1 MKRLFTL
8 LSLCCLLLG
17 TARAQGVSFDNLS
30 ETKYY
35 YMKSGKNNVTGSSWN
50 RGYIVM
56 KSDGTNLTLQG
67 ITNPHNDWSVTDY
80 RAEFN
85 ESTADKEAMWGVVKY
100 TDINNTTYAI
110 IYNAKNGKCFK
121 STAAT
126 GNDALA
132 VMALA
137 EEVGYYK
144 FEAISGTNI
153 AANSYRIRNVSTS
166 NANYKLALAPGQAT
180 SSNKCVAAYS
190 GTDGDGGVPI
200 CFIEVPEGNANGTF
214 DNNIRKLVE
223 LRDVYG
229 NARLAQ
235 NLMTQLGTYSS
246 NEQFR
251 ALGTSLTTFR
261 STPTVANATSLQTA
275 YSALVPLNCGN
286 DFCYEIYHYKYGK
299 SGSSTE
305 SGGRGMLA
313 YDSTRPASTQRPAT
327 VGVSYTGFTSNG
339 YSNPCDPGVNT
350 RWGLYKNSAG
360 TYYIYNEGYA
370 SRMMTAAGTS
380 AWTENFTPMSIAVNS
395 NQANTFVITGS
406 SDTNNALGISLGYFQ
421 KGSKDDG
428 DIRRQSGLADDG
440 SKLMVRIVGLADAG
454 AQNIIKAQLRRA
466 EYPVA
471 GYGYVGG
478 LQTQA
483 VVTGE
488 NRTAENAQLILD
500 AQPLAIEAGKNYL
513 IYSAR
518 NGSTDAFVTADPIG
532 TKDGDPQDNNRG
544 LKFSAD
550 ATKEKSIVQFE
561 AIDGEDNKYYIKH
574 VNSGMYFGQ
583 LSKDAQGMLPVDK
596 YYAGKYSL
604 MDESTTDH
612 SYLGL
617 KEATRSQYVNIKIST
632 TNENENNKLLGWDQ
646 NAPSSENSAVRIK
659 PCESLEVAL
668 SAAGWSTYCSP
679 VALTIPA
686 VNGLHIYYVSS
697 NQADAVYVKEITGTI
712 PAKTPVLINGEANT
726 TITFAIA
733 NDVTAIE
740 GNKLMGTTMRRNG
753 FSTETS
759 GNPDVYG
766 LKISDTSASF
776 VPAYSA
782 TIPANKAVLP
792 YDNIDFTGM
801 TGEAATN
808 AFRLLFDEEGATTGI
823 AAAPK
828 RNAGDNGLLRDLSG
842 RIVAYP
848 IAGQVYIKSNGQKI
862 ILK

>member
-1 MKRLFTL
+1 MKRFFTL
-8 LSLCCLLLG
+8 LSLCCLLFG
-17 TARAQGVSFDNLS
+17 TAGAQGVSFENLS

-35 YMKSGKNNVTGSSWN
+35 YMKSGRNYVANSSWN

-67 ITNPHNDWSVTDY
+67 ITNPHSAWTVTDY
-80 RAEFN
+80 QTTLD
-85 ESTADKEAMWGVVKY
+85 ESTAGKEAMWGVVKY

-121 STAAT
+121 STTAT
-126 GNDALA
+126 SDDLA

-144 FEAISGTNI
+144 FETITGTYV

-166 NANYKLALAPGQAT
+166 NANYMLALAPGQTT

-190 GTDGDGGVPI
+190 GTDTDGGVPI
-200 CFIEVPEGNANGTF
+200 CFIEVPESNTNGAF

-235 NLMTQLGTYSS
+235 NLMTGLGTYSS
-246 NEQFR
+246 NEQFT

-286 DFCYEIYHYKYGK
+286 EFCYEIYHYKYGK
-299 SGSSTE
+299 SGGSNE

-313 YDSTRPASTQRPAT
+313 YDSNRPANTQRPAT
-327 VGVSYTGFTSNG
+327 VGVSYTGYTSKG
-339 YSNPCDPGVNT
+339 YSNPCDEGVST
-350 RWGLYKNSAG
+350 LWGLYKNSAG

-370 SRMMTAAGTS
+370 SRMMTAAAPS
-380 AWTENFTPMSIAVNS
+380 AWTEDLTALSIASNSS
-395 NQANTFVITGS
+395 NQANTFAFTS
-406 SDTNNALGISLGYFQ
+406 PSATNNALGISLGYFQ
-421 KGSKDDG
+421 SGSKDEG
-428 DIRRQSGLADDG
+428 DIRTQGNLTDDG
-440 SKLMVRIVGLADAG
+440 VKLMVRIAGLANSG

-478 LQTQA
+478 LPTQA

-513 IYSAR
+513 VYSGR
-518 NGSTDAFVTADPIG
+518 SGSTDAYVTADPIG
-532 TKDGDPQDNNRG
+532 TKEGEPQDNNRG

-550 ATKEKSIVQFE
+550 ATREKSIVQFE
-561 AIDGEDNKYYIKH
+561 AIDGQDNKYYIKH
-574 VNSGMYFGQ
+574 VNSGMYYGQ
-583 LSKDAQGMLPVDK
+583 LSQDAQGALPVSK
-596 YYAGKYSL
+596 THAGQYSP

-612 SYLGL
+612 SLLGL
-617 KEATRSQYVNIKIST
+617 KEATNSQYVNIKISSDEGENYKLIGWNQNAVAT
-632 TNENENNKLLGWDQ
+632 TN
-646 NAPSSENSAVRIK
+646 SSIRIK

-686 VNGLHIYYVSS
+686 VEGLHIYYVSS
-697 NQADAVYVKEITGTI
+697 NQADAVYVKEITGII
-712 PAKTPVLINGEANT
+712 PAKTPVLINGTAST

-733 NDVTAIE
+733 EDVTAIE
-740 GNKLMGTTMRRNG
+740 GNKLLGTTMRRNG

-766 LKISDTSASF
+766 LKISETTASF

-782 TIPANKAVLP
+782 TLPANKAVLP
-792 YDNIDFTGM
+792 YENIDFTGM

-808 AFRLLFDEEGATTGI
+808 AFRLVSDDNGTTTGI
-823 AAAPK
+823 AAAPM
-828 RNAGDNGLLRDLSG
+828 RHAGDNGLLRDLSG
-842 RIVAYP
+842 RVVAYP

>member
-1 MKRLFTL
+1 MKRFFTL
-8 LSLCCLLLG
+8 LSLCCLLFG
-17 TARAQGVSFDNLS
+17 TALAQGVSFNDLS

-35 YMKSGKNNVTGSSWN
+35 YMKSGRNNVSGSSWN

-67 ITNPHNDWSVTDY
+67 ITNPHTAWTVTDY
-80 RAEFN
+80 QTEFV
-85 ESTADKEAMWGVVKY
+85 ESTAGKEAMWGVVKY
-100 TDINNTTYAI
+100 TDIGTNATYAI

-126 GNDALA
+126 SSDLA

-144 FEAISGTNI
+144 FETITGTNV

-166 NANYKLALAPGQAT
+166 NANYMLALAPGQTT

-190 GTDGDGGVPI
+190 GTATDGGVPI
-200 CFIEVPEGNANGTF
+200 CFIEVPESNANGTF

-235 NLMTQLGTYSS
+235 NLMTELGTYSS
-246 NEQFR
+246 NDQFT

-286 DFCYEIYHYKYGK
+286 EFSYEIYHYKYG
-299 SGSSTE
+299 TTA
-305 SGGRGMLA
+305 GRGMLA
-313 YDSTRPASTQRPAT
+313 YDSTRPTNTQRPAT

-339 YSNPCDPGVNT
+339 YSNPCDAGVNT
-350 RWGLYKNSAG
+350 LWGLYKNSAG

-370 SRMMTAAGTS
+370 SRMMTAAAPS
-380 AWTENFTPMSIAVNS
+380 VWTENLTGLSIASNS
-395 NQANTFVITGS
+395 NQANTFAFTSSSATGS
-406 SDTNNALGISLGYFQ
+406 ALGISLGFFQ
-421 KGSKDDG
+421 SGSKDQG
-428 DIRRQSGLADDG
+428 DIRTQGNLTDDG
-440 SKLMVRIVGLADAG
+440 VKLMVRIAGLADAG

-483 VVTGE
+483 VVTGD

-513 IYSAR
+513 IYSGLS
-518 NGSTDAFVTADPIG
+518 NNTDKTITADPIG

-561 AIDGEDNKYYIKH
+561 AIDGQDNKYYIKH
-574 VNSGMYFGQ
+574 VNSGMYYGQ
-583 LSKDAQGMLPVDK
+583 LSQDAQGALPVSK
-596 YYAGKYSL
+596 TYAGQYSP
-604 MDESTTDH
+604 MDESTADH
-612 SYLGL
+612 SLLGL
-617 KEATRSQYVNIKIST
+617 KEATNSQYVNIKIST
-632 TNENENNKLLGWDQ
+632 DENENNKLVGWNQ
-646 NAPSSENSAVRIK
+646 NAVASANSSVRIK

-679 VALTIPA
+679 VALTIPE
-686 VNGLHIYYVSS
+686 VTGLHIYYVSS
-697 NQADAVYVKEITGTI
+697 NKADAVYVNEISGTI
-712 PAKTPVLINGEANT
+712 PAKTPVLINGAAST

-733 NDVTAIE
+733 EDVTPIE
-740 GNKLMGTTMRRNG
+740 GNKLLGTTMRRNG
-753 FSTETS
+753 FSADTS

-766 LKISDTSASF
+766 LKISGTTATF
-776 VPAYSA
+776 APAYSA
-782 TIPANKAVLP
+782 TLPANKAVLP
-792 YDNIDFTGM
+792 YENIDFSGM
-801 TGEAATN
+801 TESETTN
-808 AFRLLFDEEGATTGI
+808 AFRLVIDEEGTTTGI
-823 AAAPK
+823 AASPV
-828 RNAGDNGLLRDLSG
+828 RHAGDNGLLRDLSG
-842 RIVAYP
+842 RVVAYP

>member
-1 MKRLFTL
+1 MKRFFTL

-17 TARAQGVSFDNLS
+17 TARAQGVSFNDLS

-35 YMKSGKNNVTGSSWN
+35 YMKSGKNYVSGSSWN

-67 ITNPHNDWSVTDY
+67 ITNPHNAWTVTDY
-80 RAEFN
+80 QAAFD
-85 ESTADKEAMWGVVKY
+85 ESTAGKEAMWGVVKY

-121 STAAT
+121 STTAT
-126 GNDALA
+126 SSDLA

-144 FEAISGTNI
+144 FEAMSGTNI
-153 AANSYRIRNVSTS
+153 ANNSYRIRNVSTN
-166 NANYKLALAPGQAT
+166 NASYKLALAPGQAT

-190 GTDGDGGVPI
+190 GNDGDGGVPI
-200 CFIEVPEGNANGTF
+200 CFIEVPEGNTNGTF

-246 NEQFR
+246 NAQFT

-286 DFCYEIYHYKYGK
+286 DFSYEIYHYKYG
-299 SGSSTE
+299 TAT
-305 SGGRGMLA
+305 GRGMLA
-313 YDSTRPASTQRPAT
+313 YDSTRPTNTQRPAT

-339 YSNPCDPGVNT
+339 YSNPCDAGVNT
-350 RWGLYKNSAG
+350 LWGLYKNSAG

-370 SRMMTAAGTS
+370 SRMMTAAAPS
-380 AWTENFTPMSIAVNS
+380 AWTENLTALSIASNSS

-428 DIRRQSGLADDG
+428 DIRRQSGLTDDG
-440 SKLMVRIVGLADAG
+440 SKLMVRIAGLANAG

-513 IYSAR
+513 IYSGLS
-518 NGSTDAFVTADPIG
+518 NSTDKTITADPIG
-532 TKDGDPQDNNRG
+532 TKAGDPQDNNRG

-561 AIDGEDNKYYIKH
+561 AIPDQDNKYYIKH

-583 LSKDAQGMLPVDK
+583 LSENAQGALPVDK

-617 KEATRSQYVNIKIST
+617 KEATHSQYVNIKISD
-632 TNENENNKLLGWDQ
+632 NENLNNNLIGWNQ
-646 NAPSSENSAVRIK
+646 NAPSSANSSVRIK

-668 SAAGWSTYCSP
+668 STAGWSTYCSP
-679 VALTIPA
+679 VALTIPE
-686 VNGLHIYYVSS
+686 VTGLHIYYVSS
-697 NQADAVYVKEITGTI
+697 NKADAVYVNEISGTI
-712 PAKTPVLINGEANT
+712 PAKTPVLINGAAST

-733 NDVTAIE
+733 EDVTPIE
-740 GNKLMGTTMRRNG
+740 GNKLLGTTMRRNG
-753 FSTETS
+753 FSADTS

-766 LKISDTSASF
+766 LKISGTDATFA
-776 VPAYSA
+776 PAYSA
-782 TIPANKAVLP
+782 TLPANKAVLP
-792 YDNIDFTGM
+792 YENIDFSGM
-801 TGEAATN
+801 TESETTN
-808 AFRLLFDEEGATTGI
+808 AFRLVIDEEGTTTGI
-823 AAAPK
+823 ATAPL
-828 RNAGDNGLLRDLSG
+828 RHAGDNGLLRDLSG
-842 RIVAYP
+842 RVVAYP

>member
-1 MKRLFTL
+1 MKRFFTL

-35 YMKSGKNNVTGSSWN
+35 YMKSGKNYVSGSSWN

-56 KSDGTNLTLQG
+56 KSDGTNLTLLG
-67 ITNPHNDWSVTDY
+67 ITNPHNAWTVTDY
-80 RAEFN
+80 QAAFD
-85 ESTADKEAMWGVVKY
+85 ESTAGKEAMWGVVKY

-121 STAAT
+121 STTAT
-126 GNDALA
+126 SSDLA

-144 FEAISGTNI
+144 FEAMSGTNI

-166 NANYKLALAPGQAT
+166 NASYKLALAPGQAT
-180 SSNKCVAAYS
+180 TTNKCVAAYS
-190 GTDGDGGVPI
+190 GSDTDGGVPI
-200 CFIEVPEGNANGTF
+200 CFIEVPEGNTNGTF

-235 NLMTQLGTYSS
+235 NLMSELGTYSS
-246 NEQFR
+246 NAQFT

-261 STPTVANATSLQTA
+261 STPTVVNATSLQTA

-286 DFCYEIYHYKYGK
+286 DFCYEIYHYKYG
-299 SGSSTE
+299 TAT
-305 SGGRGMLA
+305 GRGMLA
-313 YDSTRPASTQRPAT
+313 YDSTRPTNTQRPAT
-327 VGVSYTGFTSNG
+327 VGVSYSGFTSNG
-339 YSNPCDPGVNT
+339 YSNPCNAGVNT

-370 SRMMTAAGTS
+370 SRMLTVAAPS
-380 AWTENFTPMSIAVNS
+380 VWAESFTPMSIAANS
-395 NQANTFVITGS
+395 NQANTFAFTS
-406 SDTNNALGISLGYFQ
+406 STATNNALGISLGYFQ
-421 KGSKDDG
+421 TNTKDQG
-428 DIRRQSGLADDG
+428 DIRTQGNLTDDG
-440 SKLMVRIVGLADAG
+440 VKLMVRIAGLANAG

-478 LQTQA
+478 LPTQA
-483 VVTGE
+483 VVTGD

-532 TKDGDPQDNNRG
+532 TKAGEPQDNNRG

-583 LSKDAQGMLPVDK
+583 LSQDAQGALPVSK
-596 YYAGKYSL
+596 TWAGQYSP

-612 SYLGL
+612 SLLGL
-617 KEATRSQYVNIKIST
+617 KEATNSQYVNIKIST
-632 TNENENNKLLGWDQ
+632 DENENNKLLGWNQ
-646 NAPSSENSAVRIK
+646 NAISTENSGVRIK

-679 VALTIPA
+679 VALTIP
-686 VNGLHIYYVSS
+686 VVDGLHIYYVSS

-712 PAKTPVLINGEANT
+712 PAKTPVLINGAAST

-733 NDVTAIE
+733 DDVTAIE

-766 LKISDTSASF
+766 LKISGTNATF

-782 TIPANKAVLP
+782 TLPANKAVLP
-792 YDNIDFTGM
+792 YDNIDFSGM
-801 TGEAATN
+801 STEAATN
-808 AFRLLFDEEGATTGI
+808 AFRLVFDEEGTTTGI

-828 RNAGDNGLLRDLSG
+828 RNVGDNGLLRDLSG
-842 RIVAYP
+842 RVVAYP